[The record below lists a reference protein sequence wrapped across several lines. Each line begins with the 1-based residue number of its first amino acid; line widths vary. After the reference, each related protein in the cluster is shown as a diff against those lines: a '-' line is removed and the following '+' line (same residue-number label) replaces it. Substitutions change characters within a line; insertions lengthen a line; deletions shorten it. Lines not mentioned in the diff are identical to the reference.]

1 MDTTV
6 INKNTTTMKT
16 ISLKSW
22 LTDIIVMAKRELLK
36 VKHSPEKLFDVT
48 VMPIIMVIV
57 FSQLFSGAIMGNVKA
72 YLPLVVPGI
81 LIQTLV
87 MASGAAGTQL
97 REDLDKGATDRFNS
111 LPISRIAPL
120 AGTLISD
127 IIRYIIAAVFAL
139 GTGAALG
146 WRASAGFGWL
156 LVAIGR
162 LAIVT
167 TWALSWL
174 FALVGVLAKGA
185 ATVTT
190 ISSFLTMFLA
200 FLSNAYIPVTS
211 LPKWLKVIAE
221 NNPVSHLIT
230 AFKEVA
236 YNGNFGHEA
245 WLVLLIS
252 LLIVLILAPVTVLTY
267 SKKN

>member
-1 MDTTV
+1 MRIWT
-6 INKNTTTMKT
+6 
-16 ISLKSW
+16 
-22 LTDIIVMAKRELLK
+22 
-36 VKHSPEKLFDVT
+36 
-48 VMPIIMVIV
+48 
-57 FSQLFSGAIMGNVKA
+57 
-72 YLPLVVPGI
+72 
-81 LIQTLV
+81 
-87 MASGAAGTQL
+87 
-97 REDLDKGATDRFNS
+97 KGATDRFNS

-200 FLSNAYIPVTS
+200 FCQM
-211 LPKWLKVIAE
+211 
-221 NNPVSHLIT
+221 LI
-230 AFKEVA
+230 FP
-236 YNGNFGHEA
+236 
-245 WLVLLIS
+245 S
-252 LLIVLILAPVTVLTY
+252 LLY
-267 SKKN
+267 QNG

>member
-48 VMPIIMVIV
+48 VMPIIMIIV
-57 FSQLFSGAIMGNVKA
+57 FSQLFGGAIMGNVKA

-120 AGTLISD
+120 AE
-127 IIRYIIAAVFAL
+127 R
-139 GTGAALG
+139 
-146 WRASAGFGWL
+146 
-156 LVAIGR
+156 
-162 LAIVT
+162 
-167 TWALSWL
+167 
-174 FALVGVLAKGA
+174 
-185 ATVTT
+185 
-190 ISSFLTMFLA
+190 
-200 FLSNAYIPVTS
+200 
-211 LPKWLKVIAE
+211 
-221 NNPVSHLIT
+221 
-230 AFKEVA
+230 
-236 YNGNFGHEA
+236 
-245 WLVLLIS
+245 
-252 LLIVLILAPVTVLTY
+252 
-267 SKKN
+267 